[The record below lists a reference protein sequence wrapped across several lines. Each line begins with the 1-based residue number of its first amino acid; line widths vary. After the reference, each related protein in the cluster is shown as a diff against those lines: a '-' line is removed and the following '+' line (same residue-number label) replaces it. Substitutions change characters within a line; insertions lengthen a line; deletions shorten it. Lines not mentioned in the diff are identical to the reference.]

1 MEITYF
7 WVCAFWKKFFNLF
20 LILQFKLL
28 WEPKITLPRMI
39 YGSSGKFWLTNNLLL
54 KEEKGKKKYSTMK
67 NSSNWFHVLLLIQ
80 SKTHVLQEK
89 IQFPEV
95 LHNISFWCFTLS
107 PTRIPLFFS
116 LLSLFSPSLSF
127 PVLPLIKVF
136 FLFLFL

>member
-54 KEEKGKKKYSTMK
+54 KEEKMKKNTPQWKIQVIDFTFCCSFKVKLMCYKRKFNFPRCYTTLVFDVSL
-67 NSSNWFHVLLLIQ
+67 FLLL
-80 SKTHVLQEK
+80 V
-89 IQFPEV
+89 FP
-95 LHNISFWCFTLS
+95 SFSLFC
-107 PTRIPLFFS
+107 LFFH
-116 LLSLFSPSLSF
+116 P
-127 PVLPLIKVF
+127 P
-136 FLFLFL
+136 FLFLSSPL

>member
-54 KEEKGKKKYSTMK
+54 KEEKGKKNTPQWK
-67 NSSNWFHVLLLIQ
+67 IQ
-80 SKTHVLQEK
+80 VIDFTFCCSFKVKLVLQEK